1 MSYLV
6 CHPHIVLIGVVDM
19 FVFLVLATHI
29 ADAERKVETEKPTE
43 AERVAVADSPTPVQ
57 VCLIALMA
65 EIEIVTVQGS
75 VDSHMVSAVGG
86 ARQVKDHVGRLREEP
101 VTCLDISGDKTYMI
115 VKGRSRIPVGS
126 HMGCKRHVLAKPQ
139 LGSDVGSQHRY
150 MNKIRRNVEDL

>member
-19 FVFLVLATHI
+19 FVFLVLAAHI
-29 ADAERKVETEKPTE
+29 ADAECKIETEKTTE
-43 AERVAVADSPTPVQ
+43 AERIAVADSPTPVQ

-75 VDSHMVSAVGG
+75 VDSHMVSA
-86 ARQVKDHVGRLREEP
+86 AHHVGRLREEP